1 MLDFSKPIRTRDGQA
16 VRILCV
22 DANCKTGDI
31 VQPIVGIVANGVLA
45 AWGENGA
52 YMPGRD
58 SPLDLVNVPSKKAKV
73 VVEVRLVRLPNG
85 LISSRCMFDGEKFI
99 NGASISWDDLI
110 LGDEQVLGTTAQVEL
125 EYEVQP

>member
-58 SPLDLVNVPSKKAKV
+58 SPLDLVNVPLPKKKV
-73 VVEVRLVRLPNG
+73 RVEVRLCGKDGDIVADARILDSEDTFLLDSEDVRATG
-85 LISSRCMFDGEKFI
+85 LVDI
-99 NGASISWDDLI
+99 
-110 LGDEQVLGTTAQVEL
+110 